1 MSVHRMKLTDAVLPS
16 IIADIHGPIDV
27 GCASAYVER
36 HPELALPRMVIV
48 RERDLHLRPAPVVAP
63 VASAD
68 CMHAYCVNP
77 PFLQT
82 AHDPP
87 MTDAAIE
94 TFLEFLDEVFTQSD
108 EPFSVLWNVRGGAFP
123 TIAQFKTVIA
133 WLDKDDRSTSW
144 DRRVQG
150 NAAIIRSPL
159 LRAGARLM
167 VSIAKPPQPSLVCND
182 EEKAL
187 QWARDTCSEAREW
200 A

>member
-1 MSVHRMKLTDAVLPS
+1 MTLTDAVLPA

-48 RERDLHLRPAPVVAP
+48 REPDLNPCPAPQSLPLMSLLTACTRGVSTP
-63 VASAD
+63 S
-68 CMHAYCVNP
+68 
-77 PFLQT
+77 LQT

-87 MTDAAIE
+87 MTDAAIA